1 MQGMHILEH
10 ISGFKASLMKIRH
23 QIHANPEL
31 GHNEFNTAELVASQL
46 EALGIETHRGV
57 GGTGVV
63 GVLRSGNATRSVGL
77 RADMDALP
85 IQEAENG
92 LKYRST
98 IPGIAHACG
107 HDGHTAILLG
117 AARYLAET
125 RNFNGV
131 VNLIFQPAEEGLGGA
146 LRMLDD
152 GLFERFPCDSIF
164 ALHNLPMMGVGKV
177 SLRRGP
183 SSAGGMFFDIRVTGK
198 SAHAGSPHL
207 GINPI
212 LSASQI
218 IAAINMI
225 VPQRITA
232 LQPAIV
238 TITSVQADGGYNI
251 IPQHVALAG
260 TVRAHS
266 REILEQLKDAITVVA
281 THAGEAARCS
291 VQVEFR
297 LIFAPLVNDPDEVEV
312 VVETA
317 TRLFGPEN
325 VDANKAL
332 GMGSEDFAFM
342 LEKRPGAHFFI
353 GNGEGSVPVHSPD
366 YDFNDDALVPGAAM
380 LALIAERKLQ

>member
-1 MQGMHILEH
+1 MNMLDH
-10 ISGFKASLMKIRH
+10 ISGFKASLMDIRH
-23 QIHANPEL
+23 QIHAHPEL

-46 EALGIETHRGV
+46 EAWGIETHRGV

-63 GVLRSGNATRSVGL
+63 GVLRSGNGTRSVGL

-98 IPGIAHACG
+98 VPGIAHSCG

-125 RNFNGV
+125 RNFSGV

-152 GLFERFPCDSIF
+152 GLFERFNCDSVF

-177 SLRRGP
+177 SIRRGP

-198 SAHAGSPHL
+198 GAHAASPHL

-212 LSASQI
+212 LTASQI
-218 IAAINMI
+218 VTAINTI
-225 VPQRITA
+225 APQHITA
-232 LQPAIV
+232 LQPAVITV
-238 TITSVQADGGYNI
+238 TSIQSGGGYNS
-251 IPQHVALAG
+251 IPEHLALAG

-266 REILEQLKDAITVVA
+266 RQILQQLKDAITAVA
-281 THAGEAARCS
+281 THTAEAARCTA
-291 VQVEFR
+291 QLEFR
-297 LIFAPLVNDPDEVEV
+297 LVFAPLVNDLGEADV

-317 TRLFGPEN
+317 TRLFGAEN
-325 VDANKAL
+325 VDANKVL

-353 GNGEGSVPVHSPD
+353 GNGERSAPVHSSG
-366 YDFNDDALVPGAAM
+366 YDFNDDALVPGAAI
-380 LALIAERKLQ
+380 LASIAERKLQ